1 MMKNGEIDMA
11 EKELLIEFYRDFIV
25 SLINAGDLGLFLKTM
40 DEEVEMLMPPN
51 GETIH

>member
-1 MMKNGEIDMA
+1 MIKSGEIDMA
-11 EKELLIEFYRDFIV
+11 EKELLIEFYRDFIA
-25 SLINAGDLGLFLKTM
+25 SIIDTGDLELFLKTM

>member
-11 EKELLIEFYRDFIV
+11 EKELLIEFYRDFIA
-25 SLINAGDLGLFLKTM
+25 SIIDTGELGLFLKTM
-40 DEEVEMLMPPN
+40 DEEVDKLIPPD